1 MANTTAQNPWQL
13 DTTGTIYSN
22 WVKLEQVELVQ
33 YSADTD
39 TAILKDKNGKVIAIL
54 NGAADFSTVRTGKI
68 GWVNGVVLDTL
79 TLAGPGSVLLYV
91 G

>member
-1 MANTTAQNPWQL
+1 MANTTSQNPWQL
-13 DTTGTIYSN
+13 DTVGAVYSN

-33 YSADTD
+33 YTADTD
-39 TAILKDKNGKVIAIL
+39 FAILKDKNGKIVAIL

-68 GWVNGVVLDTL
+68 GWVNGLTLDTL
-79 TLAGPGSVLLYV
+79 TLAGTGSVIVYV